1 MGKNLKTTL
10 IAWPLIA
17 ALTIFTCFL
26 TKVVAEYF
34 GITLESQ
41 ESVLDMKKLAGWNIK
56 FFKALAMVL
65 IVAPV
70 VEEFIFRYL
79 LWKLPDAKNFWA
91 GVIPSSILFVA
102 AHYIQMEWPNDAFAA
117 LFVFAVAQCWLY
129 GKTQS
134 IICPMLNHALFNLT
148 NIILLFAA
156 E

>member
-17 ALTIFTCFL
+17 ALTIFTCFV
-26 TKVVAEYF
+26 TKALAEYF
-34 GITLESQ
+34 GIALEPQ
-41 ESVLDMKKLAGWNIK
+41 ESVLYIRNLAGWNVK
-56 FFKALAMVL
+56 FFSELAMVL

-79 LWKLPDAKNFWA
+79 LWKLPDPKNFWA
-91 GVIPSSILFVA
+91 GTVPSSILFVA
-102 AHYIQMEWPNDAFAA
+102 AHYMQMDWPNDAFAA

-134 IICPMLNHALFNLT
+134 IVSPMLNHALFNLT
-148 NIILLFAA
+148 NIILLFVA